1 MVRKTGPTLVLGA
14 GGLLGRAV
22 VAAATGPVITAGR
35 AELQGRS
42 PENVAALV
50 ARAAPSVV
58 INCAADVDAEGAE
71 RDISRAMT
79 ANAELPGYVATA
91 CRAIGARM
99 VQLSSTGCYG
109 AWKDGPYSED
119 DAVHPT
125 TAHHRTKVM
134 GEEAVRSATP
144 DHLIAR
150 VGWLYGGDADN
161 PRNFVWR
168 RLQEARSAS
177 RLHSDVDQKG
187 CPSNV
192 ADVARQ
198 LLLAI
203 NHGVQGTVNMV
214 TQGCASR
221 FDYVTRIVQASG
233 FPCDVG
239 PAPAFTRAA
248 PVSHN
253 ETAINTRLKQH
264 AIDIMP
270 DWAVAI
276 DDYVA
281 ALRSDRLWDQFK
293 GSST

>member
-1 MVRKTGPTLVLGA
+1 MAKKKGPILVLGA

-22 VAAATGPVITAGR
+22 VAASTGPTLTAGR
-35 AELQGRS
+35 ADLQS
-42 PENVAALV
+42 KSADDVAALV
-50 ARAAPSVV
+50 ARAEPSIV

-71 RDISRAMT
+71 RDISRAMA
-79 ANAELPGYVATA
+79 ANAELPGRVAAA
-91 CRAIGARM
+91 CRLAGARM
-99 VQLSSTGCYG
+99 VQVSSTGCYG
-109 AWKDGPYSED
+109 AWKDEPYTED
-119 DAVHPT
+119 DDLYPT

-134 GEEAVRSATP
+134 GEEAVRSATS

-150 VGWLYGGDADN
+150 VGWLYGGGADN

-168 RLQEARSAS
+168 RLLEARSTP
-177 RLHSDVDQKG
+177 RLQSDVDQKG

-203 NHGVQGTVNMV
+203 DHGVQGTVNMV

-233 FPCDVG
+233 FDCEVL
-239 PAPAFTRAA
+239 PAPAFARTA

-253 ETAINTRLKQH
+253 ETAINMRLKQNT
-264 AIDIMP
+264 IDIMP
-270 DWAVAI
+270 NWAVAI

-281 ALRSDRLWDQFK
+281 ALRSDRLWNQFE
-293 GSST
+293 GSPT